1 MTRNC
6 TVIVILQ
13 QEEVLAKEVQY
24 LWAVVFSK
32 NLKNLNDIFGTEI
45 TMLVQLIVH
54 AKFLGV
60 IAYTEN
66 SFF

>member
-6 TVIVILQ
+6 TVIVVLQ

-60 IAYTEN
+60 TAYTEN
-66 SFF
+66 SLF